1 MPRGGRRSSGRSSPT
16 FGRAPPPAP
25 RAPPK
30 PASSVPAAR
39 PASNVAQPAQAAP
52 QQPGLIG
59 QMASTAAGVAIGST
73 VGHAVSGA
81 LFGGHGGESNQPA
94 YQQDAAAAPYQGH
107 NQPLSG
113 QGPCQ
118 FEMQQFIE
126 CAQNQRDISLCQG
139 FNEALRQC
147 KLANG
152 LS

>member
-73 VGHAVSGA
+73 VVCYCTEQVVVVDKKGQIPIYDVKYFFPPFHAKV
-81 LFGGHGGESNQPA
+81 
-94 YQQDAAAAPYQGH
+94 
-107 NQPLSG
+107 
-113 QGPCQ
+113 
-118 FEMQQFIE
+118 
-126 CAQNQRDISLCQG
+126 ISIKDVL
-139 FNEALRQC
+139 
-147 KLANG
+147 
-152 LS
+152 